1 MGIFLCLS
9 YINNHDIEEL
19 QVAPN
24 KGEYA
29 TLNTVN
35 NHYQVAARSAIFLA
49 AYHFTKEGPLFFLA
63 HKRWILSRFYLGRV
77 SLKPD
82 KKQKFFRISP
92 NGYYHLGGETD
103 KFISTSREWIGVG
116 KDKTSTVWCPYLVRD
131 IDWP

>member
-9 YINNHDIEEL
+9 YINNHDNEEL

-49 AYHFTKEGPLFFLA
+49 AYHFTK
-63 HKRWILSRFYLGRV
+63 
-77 SLKPD
+77 
-82 KKQKFFRISP
+82 
-92 NGYYHLGGETD
+92 
-103 KFISTSREWIGVG
+103 
-116 KDKTSTVWCPYLVRD
+116 
-131 IDWP
+131 